1 MSQNSGHILFISI
14 LLLLCVSAFFSCAET
29 AMMSLNRYRLR
40 HLMRKNPSAKRVND
54 LLQRPDRLLGV
65 ILLGSN
71 VVGITA
77 SALTTLLAYHWFGDL
92 GVLFGTIILTIAFLV
107 FGEIAPKTLAAMH
120 PEPIALALSLPLKIL
135 LTLAYPIVLILNL
148 IVNGLLRLFRVKVSG
163 LDVGVLSHEELH
175 TVVREAT
182 KKVGTSH
189 RDMLLSILDLE
200 KASVEDVMVPRNDIL
215 GIDIENDWDVIL
227 QQLTLSQHTR
237 LPIYRETI
245 ENVVGIL
252 HLRRALNLLAQNRLD
267 KNSLLGVTEPPYF
280 VPEGTLL
287 NVQLINFRLRKL
299 RSGLVVDEYGDI
311 LGLITL
317 EDILEEIV
325 GEFTTNVVATTRKN
339 IRRKKD
345 GSYLVEG
352 GVSVRDLNRIMKWEL
367 PITGPKTLS
376 GLIVEYLE
384 MLPQGGL
391 CLRLAG
397 YPIEIL
403 EIEENTVKTAQIW
416 PKLRSASFSEL

>member
-1 MSQNSGHILFISI
+1 MNTNSHDVLLLSI
-14 LLLLCVSAFFSCAET
+14 FLLLCVAALFSCAET
-29 AMMSLNRYRLR
+29 SMMALNRYRLR
-40 HLMRKNPSAKRVND
+40 HLMRKYSSARRVND

-71 VVGITA
+71 VVGFAA
-77 SALTTLLAYHWFGDL
+77 SALTTLLAYHWFGDV
-92 GVLFGTIILTIAFLV
+92 GVIFGTILLTIVFLV

-135 LTLAYPIVLILNL
+135 LTLAYPIIWILNL
-148 IVNGLLRLFRVKVSG
+148 IVNGLLRLFRVKVAG
-163 LDVGVLSHEELH
+163 LDAGILSHEELH

-182 KKVGTSH
+182 KKVGGSH
-189 RDMLLSILDLE
+189 RDMLLSILELE
-200 KASVEDVMVPRNDIL
+200 KASVEDVMVPRNEIV

-227 QQLTLSQHTR
+227 QQLTLSHHTR
-237 LPIYRETI
+237 VPVYRESI
-245 ENVVGIL
+245 ENVLGIL

-267 KNSLLGVTEPPYF
+267 KSSLLEVTDAPYF

-287 NVQLINFRLRKL
+287 NVQLINFRLQKL

-325 GEFTTNVVATTRKN
+325 GEFTTNVVASTRKN
-339 IRRKKD
+339 IRHKKD
-345 GSYLVEG
+345 GSYVIEG
-352 GVSVRDLNRIMKWEL
+352 GASVRDLNRVMKWEL

-384 MLPQGGL
+384 MLPQVGL

-416 PKLRSASFSEL
+416 PKLRSV